1 MFSLL
6 RPLAL
11 LGIERSIQML
21 SHHQIAVLC
30 FMPREV
36 IFFRFFGAILSWT
49 SIAEGPVAIP
59 PDVLET
65 AHPAAIPPPEPP
77 AGGEKPTLPA

>member
-1 MFSLL
+1 MFH
-6 RPLAL
+6 AA
-11 LGIERSIQML
+11 RS
-21 SHHQIAVLC
+21 H
-30 FMPREV
+30 
-36 IFFRFFGAILSWT
+36 ILSWP
-49 SIAEGPVAIP
+49 SIAEAPVTIP

>member
-1 MFSLL
+1 
-6 RPLAL
+6 
-11 LGIERSIQML
+11 ML

-36 IFFRFFGAILSWT
+36 IFFRFFCAILSWP
-49 SIAEGPVAIP
+49 SIAEAPVTIP

-77 AGGEKPTLPA
+77 ASGENSTLTA

>member
-1 MFSLL
+1 
-6 RPLAL
+6 
-11 LGIERSIQML
+11 ML

-36 IFFRFFGAILSWT
+36 IFFRFFCAILSWP
-49 SIAEGPVAIP
+49 SIAEAPVTIP
-59 PDVLET
+59 PSVLET

-77 AGGEKPTLPA
+77 AGGENSTLTA

>member
-1 MFSLL
+1 
-6 RPLAL
+6 
-11 LGIERSIQML
+11 ML

-36 IFFRFFGAILSWT
+36 IFFRFFCAILSWP
-49 SIAEGPVAIP
+49 SIAEAPVTIP
-59 PDVLET
+59 LSVLET

-77 AGGEKPTLPA
+77 AGDEKPTLPA

>member
-1 MFSLL
+1 
-6 RPLAL
+6 
-11 LGIERSIQML
+11 ML
-21 SHHQIAVLC
+21 SHHQIAVLF

-36 IFFRFFGAILSWT
+36 IFFRFVCAILSWP
-49 SIAEGPVAIP
+49 SIAEAPVTIP

-77 AGGEKPTLPA
+77 AGGENSTLTA